1 MANVIDATYPRRLMG
16 SLRVIPS
23 NTPWL
28 FCVLIGCFSMAW
40 YKRTSPTS
48 VRLKAFMSDR
58 PTILEF
64 SRRNEKGLLE
74 LGRVVWDRVGY
85 IINGRVLK
93 SSAIAWMLF
102 LVISTHTMA
111 ISVSLLKE
119 CLMRHQAVLKFFLVA
134 WVPLIVL
141 RSLCFR
147 AWENFKL

>member
-1 MANVIDATYPRRLMG
+1 MRRTRG
-16 SLRVIPS
+16 A
-23 NTPWL
+23 WWEA
-28 FCVLIGCFSMAW
+28 CVWYHPIHHGFSVFWWAVFSMAW

-48 VRLKAFMSDR
+48 VRFKAFMSDR

-141 RSLCFR
+141 RSLCFLS
-147 AWENFKL
+147 WENFKL